1 MIGGAGETWRMGR
14 TGGFLLIMLNWLV
27 TVDTDNSALLQAS
40 EQPTSSVVINN
51 QFKAPDQPQQQQP
64 AVETENVL
72 APYNDNSPILENVRC
87 LYDFKAKTDEELS
100 FRENDE
106 LHILGKVENDPEWWV
121 GRDRDGRIGLVP
133 RIYTERVEPEP
144 GTF

>member
-1 MIGGAGETWRMGR
+1 MNT
-14 TGGFLLIMLNWLV
+14 LN
-27 TVDTDNSALLQAS
+27 TPIKNFKFK
-40 EQPTSSVVINN
+40 
-51 QFKAPDQPQQQQP
+51 FKAPQEQPQQQQQQQP
-64 AVETENVL
+64 VVETENVL
-72 APYNDNSPILENVRC
+72 APYNDTSPVLENVRC
-87 LYDFKAKTDEELS
+87 LYDFKAKTGEELS

-144 GTF
+144 GLISLNIFSKNFCFHYFSYLKYELV